1 MQWWPCDHC
10 QHLSTLTL
18 TGFFLFYGAG
28 QTQSKPNSWL
38 NLGDCFLHT
47 FQVRRAI
54 WAFEQAVVV
63 QRLTN
68 DASKLF
74 KARSWICDWTDREL
88 MADMIRADIAQS
100 LQRGQPP
107 AARAA
112 DFTDTDACT
121 LLQMSRLMGLPYEAK
136 RHLQL
141 RPRLQLP
148 STAVLR
154 IGERGGG
161 EGSEAVAEWAVTHH
175 RHCPSHAP
183 TQASFL
189 PTLESTQWSLSY
201 EA

>member
-1 MQWWPCDHC
+1 M
-10 QHLSTLTL
+10 
-18 TGFFLFYGAG
+18 YGAG
-28 QTQSKPNSWL
+28 QTQSKPTSWL

-154 IGERGGG
+154 IGERGGERG
-161 EGSEAVAEWAVTHH
+161 GGGMGCDS
-175 RHCPSHAP
+175 PSSLPPNAP